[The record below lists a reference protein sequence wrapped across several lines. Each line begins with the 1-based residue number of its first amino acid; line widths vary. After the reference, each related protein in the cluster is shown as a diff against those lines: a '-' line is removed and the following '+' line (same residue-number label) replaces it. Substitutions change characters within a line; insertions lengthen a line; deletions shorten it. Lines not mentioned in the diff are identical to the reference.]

1 MYSMLAIAVALL
13 SLFAAPAGRGPQPN
27 ASTAREVEQVENGRL
42 ASMEKG
48 DIDAVAKVI
57 ADDFIV
63 IGADGRTS
71 GRSEYLDRLR
81 SATSPRPHLIHDEVT
96 IRGVRRR
103 GRDHGPIA
111 ISAQRSGTARA
122 GSIHPR
128 LHAPERIVADGR
140 GAGDANHTGT
150 LRGSP

>member
-1 MYSMLAIAVALL
+1 MLAMAVALL
-13 SLFAAPAGRGPQPN
+13 SVFAAPAGRGPQPN
-27 ASTAREVEQVENGRL
+27 ASAAREVEQVENGRL

-81 SATSPRPHLIHDEVT
+81 SASSPRPHLIHDEVT
-96 IRGVRRR
+96 IRVYGDAAVITGRSRSVRNGQELPGQVRYIHVYTR
-103 GRDHGPIA
+103 
-111 ISAQRSGTARA
+111 RSGSWQMVAMQVTR
-122 GSIHPR
+122 ITP
-128 LHAPERIVADGR
+128 AP
-140 GAGDANHTGT
+140 
-150 LRGSP
+150 